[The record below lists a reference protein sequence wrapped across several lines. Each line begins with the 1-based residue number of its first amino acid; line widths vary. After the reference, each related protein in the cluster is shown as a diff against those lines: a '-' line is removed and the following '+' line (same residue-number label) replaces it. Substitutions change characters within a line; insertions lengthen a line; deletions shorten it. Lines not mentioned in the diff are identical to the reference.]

1 MPDMAWASNESTQL
15 INMAPQHTLQ
25 LPTQTDNRMAH
36 KPTSKLTPSKANQT
50 QTKAKK
56 ILPTYPTPNS
66 TPTQPQPTKSNLQI
80 LRQRGSV
87 FSEFDHTLAQGLD
100 ISLGNDVF
108 SVGSKIPKT
117 TGAKKKKW
125 HQKAIKIHKNKP
137 GNDKLISCFLLLKEA
152 KEGFLWKDYA
162 LMRFVALTVVEVG
175 CAGLLIFGWVLVV
188 N

>member
-25 LPTQTDNRMAH
+25 LPTQTDDRMAH

-108 SVGSKIPKT
+108 FPGFQDPQNN
-117 TGAKKKKW
+117 GGQKKKMAPKGNQNS
-125 HQKAIKIHKNKP
+125 QKQTWERQIDI
-137 GNDKLISCFLLLKEA
+137 LF
-152 KEGFLWKDYA
+152 F
-162 LMRFVALTVVEVG
+162 VVERG
-175 CAGLLIFGWVLVV
+175 
-188 N
+188 